1 VATLPPP
8 TSFHGN
14 MKWFTNNKK
23 RLEMIS
29 AIRPTSKAT
38 LKMQCLMVCKGNID
52 EALKLYDFF
61 AKDMPDLPDF
71 DPVPPTWQQ
80 NTAQTVNGIMSW
92 LKENSGTIQQAYS
105 MVQQIIANKG
115 VLPIAPEAPAAEPL
129 PPIN

>member
-1 VATLPPP
+1 
-8 TSFHGN
+8 

-29 AIRPTSKAT
+29 AMRPTSKAT

-61 AKDMPDLPDF
+61 ARDMPNLPDF

-80 NTAQTVNGIMSW
+80 NTAQTINSIMAW
-92 LKENSGTIQQAYS
+92 MKENSGTIQQAYS

-115 VLPIAPEAPAAEPL
+115 VLPIAPEAPAAESL
-129 PPIN
+129 PPFN

>member
-1 VATLPPP
+1 
-8 TSFHGN
+8 
-14 MKWFTNNKK
+14 
-23 RLEMIS
+23 MIS
-29 AIRPTSKAT
+29 AMKPTSKAT

-80 NTAQTVNGIMSW
+80 NTAQTVNGIMAW

-115 VLPIAPEAPAAEPL
+115 ILPIAPEAPAAEPL

>member
-1 VATLPPP
+1 
-8 TSFHGN
+8 
-14 MKWFTNNKK
+14 M
-23 RLEMIS
+23 
-29 AIRPTSKAT
+29 RPTSKAT

-61 AKDMPDLPDF
+61 ARDMPNLPDF

-80 NTAQTVNGIMSW
+80 NTAQTINSIMAW
-92 LKENSGTIQQAYS
+92 MKENSGTIQQAYS

-115 VLPIAPEAPAAEPL
+115 ALPIAPEAPAAEPL

>member
-1 VATLPPP
+1 
-8 TSFHGN
+8 
-14 MKWFTNNKK
+14 
-23 RLEMIS
+23 MIS

-71 DPVPPTWQQ
+71 DPVPLTWQQ

-115 VLPIAPEAPAAEPL
+115 VLPIAPEVPAAEPL